1 MNSIYLYIAIMAFIF
16 GLLVVIPTVRNIR
29 FRNELIKR
37 QQESMSE
44 IQMVYLSSL
53 SQEEIESIE
62 ASDILT
68 PECVQLHTEFS
79 SLEEI
84 EAYVGVKVSPDMTE
98 EQSDKL
104 TKAIREHSTNPVI
117 RDFAKLYHVGILMNS
132 QKISQKFNR
141 NSTH

>member
-1 MNSIYLYIAIMAFIF
+1 MKLIYLYIAIMVFIF
-16 GLLVVIPTVRNIR
+16 GLLIVIPAVRNIR
-29 FRNELIKR
+29 FRNELMKR

-44 IQMVYLSSL
+44 IQMAHLSSL
-53 SQEEIESIE
+53 SQEQIDKIE

-68 PECVQLHTEFS
+68 PDCIQLHTEFT

-84 EAYVGVKVSPDMTE
+84 EAYVGFKVSPDMSE
-98 EQSDKL
+98 KQSDKL
-104 TKAIREHSTNPVI
+104 TKAIREHSTNPLI

-132 QKISQKFNR
+132 QKISQKFKR